1 MCLHKTPPAAP
12 PHPTHVIEPD
22 TGQRFT
28 FSPTA
33 PGFPIPPGGP
43 CGPSAPGG
51 PEGPLGPGGPG
62 GPYGAEKRQFNLE
75 MHFTYMP
82 LVM

>member
-1 MCLHKTPPAAP
+1 MSKPVLLQGAEVTDPA
-12 PHPTHVIEPD
+12 EPQPRFP
-22 TGQRFT
+22 GCFFT

-62 GPYGAEKRQFNLE
+62 GPWERKGRQI
-75 MHFTYMP
+75 
-82 LVM
+82 